1 MDNNQNNNYYDDQAY
16 QNQNYNYDYNQ
27 PQQQPNAQP
36 PTGAAIKAM
45 VFGILSILLGS
56 IPGIIFAVI
65 AKKTAAPIL
74 LDWPGT
80 QAYTFA
86 KVGKITGT
94 VGFWLSLVSTII
106 LALYIVFLIFYVF
119 IVVLLLGSL

>member
-16 QNQNYNYDYNQ
+16 QNYNYDYNQ
-27 PQQQPNAQP
+27 PQQNPNAQP
-36 PTGAAIKAM
+36 PKSAAIKAM
-45 VFGILSILLGS
+45 VFGILSIVIGA
-56 IPGIIFAVI
+56 IPGLIFANI
-65 AKKTAAPIL
+65 AKNTAAPIL

-94 VGFWLSLVSTII
+94 VGFWTSLVTTII
-106 LALYIVFLIFYVF
+106 LALYLVILVFYFFIF
-119 IVVLLLGSL
+119 VLLLGSL